1 MHKKQMWRR
10 EEGAV
15 LVVAVFITLALVVL
29 GSLAS
34 LMTDVE
40 LDIARNDRF
49 GKEAFFIADAGL
61 PFSERIIRDT
71 ALNEGVNPSN
81 YPGITIDSK
90 LLNEVRNY
98 YEGNTSE
105 NDKTIDTTTNDPD
118 LQATVAGRDVSV
130 DIDWRVKKVG
140 PGGSLLF
147 AMGYE
152 GIGADRSHGGVKFYY
167 DVESLGEAPGNVTS
181 RLGAVYLYQ

>member
-1 MHKKQMWRR
+1 MSKKTMWRR

-15 LVVAVFITLALVVL
+15 LVVAVFITLALLVL

-61 PFSERIIRDT
+61 PISERVIRDT
-71 ALNEGVNPSN
+71 ALNEGVNPSD
-81 YPGITIDSK
+81 YPGISIDSNF
-90 LLNEVRNY
+90 LNEVRNY
-98 YEGNTSE
+98 YEGNTSL
-105 NDKTIDTTTNDPD
+105 NDKPVDTPTNNPD
-118 LQATVAGRDVSV
+118 IQTTVAGRNVAV

-140 PGGSLLF
+140 PGGSQSF
-147 AMGYE
+147 
-152 GIGADRSHGGVKFYY
+152 GV
-167 DVESLGEAPGNVTS
+167 V
-181 RLGAVYLYQ
+181 Q

>member
-1 MHKKQMWRR
+1 M
-10 EEGAV
+10 
-15 LVVAVFITLALVVL
+15 AVFITLALMVL

-34 LMTDVE
+34 MLTNVE

-49 GKEAFFIADAGL
+49 GKEAFFVSDPGMPIA
-61 PFSERIIRDT
+61 ERIIRDT
-71 ALNEGVNPSN
+71 ALNEGINPSD
-81 YPGITIDSK
+81 YPGIDHIDDK
-90 LLNEVRNY
+90 ILNEVRNY
-98 YEGNTSE
+98 YEGITSE
-105 NDKTIDTTTNDPD
+105 NDKTIDTPTFQPD
-118 LQATVAGRDVSV
+118 LQTTVAGRDVSV

-167 DVESLGEAPGNVTS
+167 DIESLGEAPGNVTS
-181 RLGAVYLYQ
+181 RLGATYLYQ